1 MSSRTNSRFPI
12 SQILA
17 AVGLAGLG
25 LAELD
30 GLVADEALG
39 AVGGE
44 RAVLWRRV
52 RRTRRFTLELEGGS
66 EAVELSDEA
75 IAALPA
81 VPHLLE
87 DADEQLWGTLVTT
100 SLPARS
106 ARQSVLVLPLLSAG
120 ELLGLLL
127 VLFADD
133 RGDGED
139 PALALPFARQVG
151 ALLANWQALSRAAAT
166 EARLRALSESAGQLT
181 STLDL
186 GAVLAAIVE
195 RARTLVG
202 SPISY
207 IMLVNEEANAIYM
220 RVTSGVSDPSFADL
234 RLHIGEG
241 LGGWVADRQ
250 HYLESEDYLNDS
262 RFTHQGTVD
271 MAVRAEGIRSI
282 LGVPLVASDHFVGVL
297 YVADRAPGAFDGS
310 EVAVLTS
317 LADHAAIAIENTALY
332 ERATEALAEV
342 ERANT
347 QIRAQY
353 AGLERAEQLNAA
365 LSEALL
371 AGHGLPQLVELMAAF
386 LGKRVFVTDERLRV
400 LASAGEP
407 GDDFGREMIELGV
420 AEVLERSDVTRG
432 ARPGSFRGPG
442 STVITARGPRRT
454 RDRLVVPIVLRS
466 EVMGSLWVEV
476 PPEALHE
483 QRLLI
488 EQGARVVALDVLME
502 RAVAESERRLGS
514 DFLREL
520 FAATGSVPGGLQRR
534 ATELGIDL
542 DEAHRLVVLRTELN
556 SKASSE
562 VTGAAL
568 REAVIKRL
576 RQEHWCPFVS
586 EWNGR
591 VVALVR
597 GGASDVPGELVRVLK
612 DIAGSQGSVHGAL
625 SARCDRVAEY
635 LREFVACDRV
645 LHVFPDG
652 ANGGL
657 IDLEEARVL
666 GLLFR
671 QGAAEVLSFVES
683 VLGPL
688 VQDDART
695 RELVRTLEA
704 YLAAAGSPGKAAKAL
719 NVHVNTI
726 YYRLDKIRGLLG
738 GSFDDPRAALDLQVA
753 LLARRLVA
761 AGDLPLDA

>member
-1 MSSRTNSRFPI
+1 VGSRTNSRCLI

-52 RRTRRFTLELEGGS
+52 RRTRRFTLDLEGGS

-81 VPHLLE
+81 VPHLLD
-87 DADEQLWGTLVTT
+87 DADEQPWGTLVTT

-120 ELLGLLL
+120 DLLGVLL

-166 EARLRALSESAGQLT
+166 EAGLRALSESAGQLT

-186 GAVLAAIVE
+186 GTVLAAIVE
-195 RARTLVG
+195 RARALVD

-282 LGVPLVASDHFVGVL
+282 LGVPLVASGHFVGVL
-297 YVADRAPGAFDGS
+297 YVADRTPGAFDGS

-317 LADHAAIAIENTALY
+317 LADHAAVAIENTALY

-386 LGKRVFVTDERLRV
+386 LG
-400 LASAGEP
+400 
-407 GDDFGREMIELGV
+407 
-420 AEVLERSDVTRG
+420 
-432 ARPGSFRGPG
+432 
-442 STVITARGPRRT
+442 
-454 RDRLVVPIVLRS
+454 
-466 EVMGSLWVEV
+466 
-476 PPEALHE
+476 
-483 QRLLI
+483 
-488 EQGARVVALDVLME
+488 ARVVALDVLME

-514 DFLREL
+514 EFLREL
-520 FAATGSVPGGLQRR
+520 FAVTGSVPGGLQRR

-542 DEAHRLVVLRTELN
+542 DEAHRLVVLRTASN

-597 GGASDVPGELVRVLK
+597 GGSPDVPGELVRVLK

-635 LREFVACDRV
+635 LREFVACDR
-645 LHVFPDG
+645 LLRVFPDG

-704 YLAAAGSPGKAAKAL
+704 YLAAAGSPGQAAKAL
-719 NVHVNTI
+719 HVHVNTI
-726 YYRLDKIRGLLG
+726 YYRLDKIRDLLG

-761 AGDLPLDA
+761 AGDLPHDA